1 MLIIIKASSVDSKGS
16 VGFKKEVKSM
26 KKKAKVSQKL
36 KSTIMIQEER
46 AEERRVG
53 DKKSSD
59 SSVKRE
65 PEREMYIT
73 VTMSKI
79 TCATSFLLCVI
90 R

>member
-1 MLIIIKASSVDSKGS
+1 
-16 VGFKKEVKSM
+16 
-26 KKKAKVSQKL
+26 
-36 KSTIMIQEER
+36 MIQEER

-59 SSVKRE
+59 GSVKRE
-65 PEREMYIT
+65 PERETYIT

-79 TCATSFLLCVI
+79 TCVI